1 MRTLLHFFIFAALTL
16 YGCQKRPEATIANLK
31 VAVVNEATASV
42 KYAAYAT
49 KARNEGYAP
58 IGKLFDALSRSEN
71 VHAERDK
78 EFLDEMDIYMEKVT
92 TVCDT
97 NTTLK
102 NLDSALK
109 LENNDVDNLYMTF
122 ITNALTERMVDVAES
137 MNWAYSTEKKHQ
149 LFLKEA
155 IRMLKTQPDSLAL
168 LPSGYIVCPICGN
181 TYDARDKMT
190 LCANCSTSRDLFIE
204 LLPEQ

>member
-1 MRTLLHFFIFAALTL
+1 MRTLLLFSVLVLLALC
-16 YGCQKRPEATIANLK
+16 GCQKRPNSTIANLQIAL
-31 VAVVNEATASV
+31 VDETTASV
-42 KYAAYAT
+42 KYTAYAT
-49 KARNEGYAP
+49 KAREEGFVP
-58 IGKLFDALSRSEN
+58 IAKLFDALSRSEN

-109 LENNDVDNLYMTF
+109 MENNDVDNLYIKF
-122 ITNALTERMVDVAES
+122 ITTALTEKRVDVAES

-149 LFLKEA
+149 LFLKDA